1 MGKTPNGLVVCREKT
16 VERKGEKNMDTR
28 AVRLSEFLDSL
39 SDDQLK
45 LLGAWL
51 SFCRENYTNYEKEIG
66 GTVYR
71 QADQVIKDRK
81 EKAEKRGE
89 KWDLPE

>member
-1 MGKTPNGLVVCREKT
+1 
-16 VERKGEKNMDTR
+16 MDTR